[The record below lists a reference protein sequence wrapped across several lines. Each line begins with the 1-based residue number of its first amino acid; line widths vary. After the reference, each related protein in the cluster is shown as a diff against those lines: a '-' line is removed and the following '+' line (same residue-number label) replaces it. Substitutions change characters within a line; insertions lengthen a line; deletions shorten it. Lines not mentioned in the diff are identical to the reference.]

1 MHETAKLRPLW
12 KIAFSVALFIGFPA
26 TNGPS
31 EVQDDESSTIS
42 VSVNLVK
49 VPISVFDHS
58 GNLVNDLRKE
68 DFRIWEDQAQQKIR
82 SFGIDRNPV
91 SVVLVVDTS
100 MSGKKELKKIK
111 EAAEEF
117 AEALS
122 HGDQISLISFDD
134 QVYKVLDWTEDR
146 KQVKKAL
153 SKLRSG
159 WRTALYDALYAAAK
173 DQLEGI
179 EGRKAI
185 ILLTDSLDNQSRQ
198 NFKNASLAVV
208 ESQASLYIVSK
219 TVIVREQAR
228 HERRVII
235 LDRIYKRLFGKD
247 TNYID
252 EFFEKRE
259 SEMKNLA
266 EQTGGRCFF
275 PIDYDQIKG
284 VYSEVARE
292 LKSKHYLTYVSNQDM
307 LQNSYHRISIEYL
320 RPASKIIY
328 RKGYYYEPQH
338 DFVPVRRLYAK

>member
-1 MHETAKLRPLW
+1 MHEIFTIQPIRNA
-12 KIAFSVALFIGFPA
+12 AFFFAILISFFAISGRSQNKDVELP
-26 TNGPS
+26 
-31 EVQDDESSTIS
+31 TIS
-42 VSVNLVK
+42 VSVNLIK
-49 VPISVFDHS
+49 VPISVFDHR

-68 DFRIWEDQAQQKIR
+68 DFRIWEDQTQQEIR

-100 MSGKKELKKIK
+100 MSGKTELKKIK

-117 AEALS
+117 AEALAP
-122 HGDQISLISFDD
+122 GDQISLISFDD
-134 QVYKVLDWTEDR
+134 QVHKALDWTEDR
-146 KQVKKAL
+146 KKVRKAL
-153 SKLRSG
+153 DKLRSG
-159 WRTALYDALYAAAK
+159 WRTALHDALYMAAK
-173 DQLEGI
+173 DQLRGI

-185 ILLTDSLDNQSRQ
+185 ILLTDGLDNQSRQ

-219 TVIVREQAR
+219 TAIVREQAKK
-228 HERRVII
+228 ERRVKI
-235 LDRIYKRLFGKD
+235 LDSIYKDLFGED
-247 TNYID
+247 ASYID

-259 SEMKNLA
+259 SEMRNLA

-292 LKSKHYLTYVSNQDM
+292 LKSKHYLTYVSNQHM
-307 LQNSYHRISIEYL
+307 RQNTYHNISIEYL
-320 RPASKIIY
+320 KPASKIIY

-338 DFVPVRRLYAK
+338 DFIPVERLYAE